1 MFPQEQQGTDMS
13 LTLENLSHRVD
24 GVDYIR
30 NANLTFQA
38 GSFNVLLGRTLSG
51 KTSMMR
57 LMAGLDKPNE
67 GRLIF
72 NGQDV
77 TGQSVQ
83 ARNVSMIYQQ
93 FINYPGITVYENIAS
108 PLRLAKMTESEID
121 RRVKETAAML
131 QISPLLKRYPLEL
144 SGGQQQRTAM
154 ARALVKDAT
163 LVLFDEPLV
172 NLDYKLREELRAEL
186 RDLFRERQCIA
197 VYATTEANEA
207 LALGGTTTL
216 LHEGSV
222 IQNGPVM
229 DVYRSPVNTLAAQLF
244 SEPPMNMIRGRV
256 TDTEVTFDEYSHHA
270 LTQEL
275 SKLMP
280 GDYWFGVRPS
290 HIALVPANDDDL
302 EISMEVALSEISGSE
317 TFIHIENSHFEMV
330 MQLMGVHQYHTG
342 APVKVYLPI
351 NKLFVFDSAEKLV
364 QTPSRI
370 PRGAV

>member
-1 MFPQEQQGTDMS
+1 
-13 LTLENLSHRVD
+13 
-24 GVDYIR
+24 
-30 NANLTFQA
+30 
-38 GSFNVLLGRTLSG
+38 
-51 KTSMMR
+51 MMR
-57 LMAGLDKPNE
+57 LMAGLDTPNE

-108 PLRLAKMTESEID
+108 PLRLAKMAASEID

-216 LHEGSV
+216 LHEGNV

-229 DVYRSPVNTLAAQLF
+229 EVYRSPVNTLAAQLF
-244 SEPPMNMIRGRV
+244 SEPPMNMIKGRV

-270 LTQEL
+270 LTHEL
-275 SKLMP
+275 AKLEP
-280 GDYWFGVRPS
+280 GDYWFGIRPS
-290 HIALVPANDDDL
+290 HIGLVPNNEDDL
-302 EISMEVALSEISGSE
+302 EMSMEVELSEISGSE
-317 TFIHIENSHFEMV
+317 TFMHVKNDHFRLV
-330 MQLMGVHQYHTG
+330 LQLMGVHEYHTDT
-342 APVKVYLPI
+342 PIKIYLPI
-351 NKLFVFDSAEKLV
+351 SKVFVF
-364 QTPSRI
+364 
-370 PRGAV
+370 AVDGSLIRAPHHLSKE